1 MQREEIEL
9 RGHIIDSMILPKI
22 FDVIMNMGG
31 EFEILEFEIGRRR
44 ELPSY
49 AKLLVMAEKRELL
62 EDILEELQKLGATL
76 TEEKEVNLSPVEKD
90 GVAPDNFYSTTNHK
104 TYIRLNKKWIYVKN
118 PEMDCVIVVK
128 GEEAETKPINELK
141 KEELV
146 VTGFDGIR
154 IEPPE
159 RPRGNLGPF
168 EFMNSD
174 VSIEKPKGTLIRAVA
189 REIKNIKERNG
200 KIGVVVGPAVV
211 HTGAHVFLA
220 EMIRSG
226 FVDALFGGNAI
237 AVHDIEYALFGTSL
251 GINIETGEISE
262 HGHRNHLRAI
272 NTIRK
277 IGSIKKAVESHV
289 LKSGVMYELVKNH
302 VPFVL
307 AGSIRDDGPLP
318 EVITDTLVAQ
328 RKMRE
333 LLRDIDLILMM
344 STMLHSI
351 AIGNLIPSYVKTV
364 CIDINPSVVT
374 KLMDRGSAQTLGIVT
389 DVGEFLP
396 LLVRELKN
404 K

>member
-1 MQREEIEL
+1 MHREEIEL

-31 EFEILEFEIGRRR
+31 EFEILEFEIGKRR

-49 AKLLVMAEKRELL
+49 AKLLVMAEKREVL
-62 EDILEELQKLGATL
+62 EDILEEVQKLGATL

-141 KEELV
+141 KGEMV

-189 REIKNIKERNG
+189 REIKKIKEKDG

-220 EMIRSG
+220 EMIRLG
-226 FVDALFGGNAI
+226 FVDAFFGGNAI

-251 GINIETGEISE
+251 GINIETGEVSE

-277 IGSIKKAVESHV
+277 IGSIKKSVETRV

-318 EVITDTLVAQ
+318 EVVTDTIVAQ

-351 AIGNLIPSYVKTV
+351 AVGNLIPSYVKTV

-396 LLVRELKN
+396 LLVRELK

>member
-1 MQREEIEL
+1 MHREEIEL

-31 EFEILEFEIGRRR
+31 EFEILEFEIGKRR

-49 AKLLVMAEKRELL
+49 AKLLVMAEKREVL
-62 EDILEELQKLGATL
+62 EDILEEVQKLGATL

-141 KEELV
+141 KGEMV

-189 REIKNIKERNG
+189 REIKKIKEKDG

-220 EMIRSG
+220 EMIRLG
-226 FVDALFGGNAI
+226 FVDAFFGGNAI

-251 GINIETGEISE
+251 GINIETGEVSE

-277 IGSIKKAVESHV
+277 IGSIKKAVETHV

-318 EVITDTLVAQ
+318 EVVTDTIVAQ

-333 LLRDIDLILMM
+333 LLRDINLILMM

-351 AIGNLIPSYVKTV
+351 AVGNLIPSYVKTV

-396 LLVRELKN
+396 LLVRELK

>member
-1 MQREEIEL
+1 MHREEIEL

-31 EFEILEFEIGRRR
+31 EFEILEFEIGKRR

-49 AKLLVMAEKRELL
+49 AKLLVMAEKREVL
-62 EDILEELQKLGATL
+62 EDILEEVQKLGATL

-141 KEELV
+141 KGEMV

-189 REIKNIKERNG
+189 REIKKIKEKDG

-220 EMIRSG
+220 EMIRLG
-226 FVDALFGGNAI
+226 FVDAFFGGNAI
-237 AVHDIEYALFGTSL
+237 AVHDIEYTLFGTSL
-251 GINIETGEISE
+251 GINIETGEVSE

-277 IGSIKKAVESHV
+277 IGSIKKAVETHV
-289 LKSGVMYELVKNH
+289 LKSGVMYELVKSH

-318 EVITDTLVAQ
+318 EVVTDTIVAQ

-351 AIGNLIPSYVKTV
+351 AVGNLIPSYVKTV

-396 LLVRELKN
+396 LLVRELK

>member
-1 MQREEIEL
+1 MHREEIEL

-31 EFEILEFEIGRRR
+31 EFEILEFEIGKRR

-49 AKLLVMAEKRELL
+49 AKLLVMAEKREVL
-62 EDILEELQKLGATL
+62 EDILEEVQKLGATL

-141 KEELV
+141 KGEMV

-189 REIKNIKERNG
+189 REIKKIKEKDG

-220 EMIRSG
+220 EMIRLG
-226 FVDALFGGNAI
+226 FVDAFFGGNAI

-251 GINIETGEISE
+251 GINIETGKISE

-277 IGSIKKAVESHV
+277 IGSIKKAVETHV

-318 EVITDTLVAQ
+318 EVVTDTIVAQ

-351 AIGNLIPSYVKTV
+351 AVGNLIPSYVKTV

-396 LLVRELKN
+396 LLVRELK

>member
-1 MQREEIEL
+1 MHREEIEL

-31 EFEILEFEIGRRR
+31 EFEILEFEIGKRR

-49 AKLLVMAEKRELL
+49 AKLLVMAEKREVL
-62 EDILEELQKLGATL
+62 EDILEEVQKLGATL

-141 KEELV
+141 KGEMV

-189 REIKNIKERNG
+189 REIKKIKEKDG

-220 EMIRSG
+220 EMIRLG
-226 FVDALFGGNAI
+226 FVDAFFGGNAI

-251 GINIETGEISE
+251 GINIETGEVSE

-277 IGSIKKAVESHV
+277 IGSIKKAVETHV

-318 EVITDTLVAQ
+318 EVVTDTIVAQ

-351 AIGNLIPSYVKTV
+351 AVGNLIPSYVKTV

-396 LLVRELKN
+396 LLVRELK

>member
-1 MQREEIEL
+1 MHREEIEL

-31 EFEILEFEIGRRR
+31 EFEILEFEIGKRR

-49 AKLLVMAEKRELL
+49 AKLLVMAEKREVL
-62 EDILEELQKLGATL
+62 EDILEEVQKLGATL

-141 KEELV
+141 KGEMV

-189 REIKNIKERNG
+189 REIKKVKEKDG

-220 EMIRSG
+220 EMIRLG
-226 FVDALFGGNAI
+226 FVDAFFGGNAI

-251 GINIETGEISE
+251 GINIETGEVSE

-277 IGSIKKAVESHV
+277 IGSIKKAVETHV
-289 LKSGVMYELVKNH
+289 LKSGVMHELVKNH

-307 AGSIRDDGPLP
+307 AGSIIDDGPLP
-318 EVITDTLVAQ
+318 EVVTDTIVAQ

-351 AIGNLIPSYVKTV
+351 AVGNLIPSYVKTV

-396 LLVRELKN
+396 LLVRELK

>member
-1 MQREEIEL
+1 
-9 RGHIIDSMILPKI
+9 IIDSMILPKI

-31 EFEILEFEIGRRR
+31 EFEILEFEIGKRR

-141 KEELV
+141 IGEMV

-189 REIKNIKERNG
+189 REIKKIKERDG

-211 HTGAHVFLA
+211 HTGAHIFLA
-220 EMIRSG
+220 EMIRLG
-226 FVDALFGGNAI
+226 FVDAFFGGNAI

-277 IGSIKKAVESHV
+277 IGSIKKAVEARV
-289 LKSGVMYELVKNH
+289 LKSGAMYELIKNH

-318 EVITDTLVAQ
+318 EVITDTIVAQ

-351 AIGNLIPSYVKTV
+351 AVGNLIPSYVKTV

>member
-1 MQREEIEL
+1 MHREEIEL

-31 EFEILEFEIGRRR
+31 EFEILEFEIGKRR

-49 AKLLVMAEKRELL
+49 TKLLVMAEKREVL
-62 EDILEELQKLGATL
+62 EDILEEVQKLGATL

-141 KEELV
+141 KGEMV

-189 REIKNIKERNG
+189 REIKKIKEKDG

-220 EMIRSG
+220 EMIRLG
-226 FVDALFGGNAI
+226 FVDAFFGGNAI
-237 AVHDIEYALFGTSL
+237 AVHDIEYTLFGTSL
-251 GINIETGEISE
+251 GINIETGEVSE

-277 IGSIKKAVESHV
+277 IGSIKKSVETHV

-318 EVITDTLVAQ
+318 EVVTDTIVAQ

-351 AIGNLIPSYVKTV
+351 AVGNLIPSYVKTV

-396 LLVRELKN
+396 LLVRELK

>member
-1 MQREEIEL
+1 MHREEIEL

-31 EFEILEFEIGRRR
+31 EFEILEFEIGKRR

-49 AKLLVMAEKRELL
+49 AKLLVMAEKREVL
-62 EDILEELQKLGATL
+62 EDILEEVQKLGATL

-141 KEELV
+141 KGEMV

-189 REIKNIKERNG
+189 REIKKIKEKDG

-220 EMIRSG
+220 EMIRLG
-226 FVDALFGGNAI
+226 FVDAFFGGNAI

-251 GINIETGEISE
+251 GINIETGEVSE

-277 IGSIKKAVESHV
+277 IGSIKKSVETHV

-318 EVITDTLVAQ
+318 EVVTDTIVAQ

-351 AIGNLIPSYVKTV
+351 AVGNLIPSYVKTV

-396 LLVRELKN
+396 LLVRELK

>member
-1 MQREEIEL
+1 MHREEIEL

-31 EFEILEFEIGRRR
+31 EFEILEFEIGKRR

-49 AKLLVMAEKRELL
+49 AKLLVMAEKREVL
-62 EDILEELQKLGATL
+62 EDILEEVQKLGATL
-76 TEEKEVNLSPVEKD
+76 TEEKEVNLSTVEKD

-141 KEELV
+141 KGEMV

-189 REIKNIKERNG
+189 REIKKVKEKDG

-220 EMIRSG
+220 EMIRLG
-226 FVDALFGGNAI
+226 FVDAFFGGNAI

-251 GINIETGEISE
+251 GINIETGEVSE

-277 IGSIKKAVESHV
+277 IGSIKKAVETHV
-289 LKSGVMYELVKNH
+289 LKSGVMHELVKNH

-318 EVITDTLVAQ
+318 EVVTDTIVAQ

-351 AIGNLIPSYVKTV
+351 AVGNLIPSYVKTV

-396 LLVRELKN
+396 LLVRELK

>member
-1 MQREEIEL
+1 MHREEIEL

-31 EFEILEFEIGRRR
+31 EFEILEFEIGKRR

-49 AKLLVMAEKRELL
+49 TKLLVMAEKREVL
-62 EDILEELQKLGATL
+62 EDILEEVQKLGATL

-128 GEEAETKPINELK
+128 GEEAETKPIDELK
-141 KEELV
+141 KGEMV

-189 REIKNIKERNG
+189 REIKKIKEKDG

-220 EMIRSG
+220 EMIRLG
-226 FVDALFGGNAI
+226 FVDAFFGGNAI

-251 GINIETGEISE
+251 GINIETGEVSE

-277 IGSIKKAVESHV
+277 IGSIKKSVETRV

-318 EVITDTLVAQ
+318 EVVTDTIVAQ

-333 LLRDIDLILMM
+333 LLRDINLILMM

-351 AIGNLIPSYVKTV
+351 AVGNLIPSYVKTV

-396 LLVRELKN
+396 LLVRELK